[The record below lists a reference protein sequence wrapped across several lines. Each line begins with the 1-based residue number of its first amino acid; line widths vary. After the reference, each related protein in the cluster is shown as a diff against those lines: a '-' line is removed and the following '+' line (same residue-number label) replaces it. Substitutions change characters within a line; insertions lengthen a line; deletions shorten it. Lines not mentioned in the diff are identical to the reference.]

1 MSTSYDSAV
10 ETLQQMSTAPDQK
23 MGEPL
28 IQMRAIAKAFGAV
41 RALQGASLTLG
52 RGEVLGLV
60 GDNAAGKSTLMK
72 VLTGVHQPDEGEIIF
87 DGRPVAFSLPRDSRA
102 LGIEMI
108 YQNLALAQNL
118 DVVANV
124 FLGREHTRAVIPGV
138 VSRLDETRMER
149 ETRTLLDRL
158 RINISSLRMN
168 VERMSGGQQQAVAI
182 ARAVAFQARVVIMDE
197 PTASLAVKEVG
208 KVLDLIGHLRT
219 EGVAVI
225 LISHRLQDVFSV
237 ADRIM
242 VLRRGRCVAERHA
255 GATTMDEI
263 VKYIV
268 GGDASEFS
276 AIAAGA

>member
-1 MSTSYDSAV
+1 
-10 ETLQQMSTAPDQK
+10 
-23 MGEPL
+23 MGEQAVSKGKPL
-28 IQMRAIAKAFGAV
+28 IRMRGIAKAFGAV
-41 RALQGASLTLG
+41 QALRGADLSLWP
-52 RGEVLGLV
+52 GEVLGLV

-72 VLTGVHQPDEGEIIF
+72 VLTGVHRPDGGEILF
-87 DGRPVAFSLPRDSRA
+87 EGRPVAFHSPRDSRA

-124 FLGREHTRAVIPGV
+124 FLGREYTRTVVPGLV
-138 VSRLDETRMER
+138 QRLDEPRMET
-149 ETRTLLDRL
+149 ETWQLLERL
-158 RINISSLRMN
+158 RINIASVRTN

-208 KVLDLIGHLRT
+208 KVLDLIAQLRAR
-219 EGVAVI
+219 GVSVI
-225 LISHRLQDVFSV
+225 LISHRLQDVFTV

-242 VLRRGRCVAERHA
+242 VLRSGQCVAERMIHDA
-255 GATTMDEI
+255 TMDEV

-268 GGDASEFS
+268 GAEAGDLSQIAS
-276 AIAAGA
+276 GR

>member
-1 MSTSYDSAV
+1 MPVANTMPEQKVST
-10 ETLQQMSTAPDQK
+10 
-23 MGEPL
+23 PL
-28 IQMRAIAKAFGAV
+28 IEMRGIEKAFGAV
-41 RALQGASLTLG
+41 RALQGASLTIA

-60 GDNAAGKSTLMK
+60 GDNAAGKSTFMK
-72 VLTGVHQPDEGEIIF
+72 VLTGVHQPDVGEIVF
-87 DGRPVAFSLPRDSRA
+87 EGRPVTFRSPGDSRA

-124 FLGREHTRAVIPGV
+124 FLGREHVRAVIPGV
-138 VSRLDETRMER
+138 VSRLDESRMER
-149 ETRTLLDRL
+149 ETRKLLDRL
-158 RINISSLRMN
+158 RININSVRMN

-208 KVLDLIGHLRT
+208 KVLDLIGQLRA

-225 LISHRLQDVFSV
+225 LISHRLQDVFTV

-242 VLRRGRCVAERHA
+242 VLRSGRCVAERHI

-276 AIAAGA
+276 AIGPGT

>member
-1 MSTSYDSAV
+1 MGEQAES
-10 ETLQQMSTAPDQK
+10 E
-23 MGEPL
+23 GEPL
-28 IQMRAIAKAFGAV
+28 IRMRGITKAFGAV
-41 RALQGASLTLG
+41 QALRGADLSLWP
-52 RGEVLGLV
+52 GEVLGLV

-72 VLTGVHQPDEGEIIF
+72 VLTGVHRPDGGEILF
-87 DGRPVAFSLPRDSRA
+87 EGRPVAFHSPRDSRA

-124 FLGREHTRAVIPGV
+124 FLGREYTRTVVPGLV
-138 VSRLDETRMER
+138 QRLDEPRMER
-149 ETRTLLDRL
+149 ETRQLLERL
-158 RINISSLRMN
+158 RINIASVRTN

-208 KVLDLIGHLRT
+208 KVLDLIAQLRAR
-219 EGVAVI
+219 GVSVI
-225 LISHRLQDVFSV
+225 LISHRLQDVFTV

-242 VLRRGRCVAERHA
+242 VLRSGQCVAERMIHDA
-255 GATTMDEI
+255 TMDEV

-268 GGDASEFS
+268 GAEAGDLSQIAS
-276 AIAAGA
+276 GR

>member
-1 MSTSYDSAV
+1 MGEQAES
-10 ETLQQMSTAPDQK
+10 K
-23 MGEPL
+23 GEPL
-28 IQMRAIAKAFGAV
+28 IQMCGIAKAFGAV
-41 RALQGASLTLG
+41 QALRGADLSLWP
-52 RGEVLGLV
+52 GEVLGLV

-72 VLTGVHQPDEGEIIF
+72 VLTGVHRPDGGEILF
-87 DGRPVAFSLPRDSRA
+87 EGRPVAFHSPRDSRA

-124 FLGREHTRAVIPGV
+124 FLGREYTRTVVPGLV
-138 VSRLDETRMER
+138 QRLDEPRMET
-149 ETRTLLDRL
+149 ETRQLLERL
-158 RINISSLRMN
+158 RINIASVRTN

-208 KVLDLIGHLRT
+208 KVLDLIAQLRAR
-219 EGVAVI
+219 GVSVI
-225 LISHRLQDVFSV
+225 LISHRLQDVFTA

-242 VLRRGRCVAERHA
+242 VLRSGQCVAERMIHDA
-255 GATTMDEI
+255 TMDEV

-268 GGDASEFS
+268 GAEAGDLSQIAS
-276 AIAAGA
+276 GR

>member
-1 MSTSYDSAV
+1 MGERAES
-10 ETLQQMSTAPDQK
+10 K
-23 MGEPL
+23 GEPL
-28 IQMRAIAKAFGAV
+28 IRMRGIAKAFGAV
-41 RALQGASLTLG
+41 QALRGADLSLWP
-52 RGEVLGLV
+52 GEVLGLV

-72 VLTGVHQPDEGEIIF
+72 VLTGVHRPDGGEILF
-87 DGRPVAFSLPRDSRA
+87 EGRPVAFHSPRDSRA

-124 FLGREHTRAVIPGV
+124 FLGREHTRTVVPGLV
-138 VSRLDETRMER
+138 RRLDEPRMEA
-149 ETRTLLDRL
+149 ETRQLLERL
-158 RINISSLRMN
+158 RINIASVRTY

-208 KVLDLIGHLRT
+208 KVLDLIAQLRAR
-219 EGVAVI
+219 GVSVI
-225 LISHRLQDVFSV
+225 LISHRLQDVFTV

-242 VLRRGRCVAERHA
+242 VLRSGQCVAERMIHDA
-255 GATTMDEI
+255 TMDEV

-268 GGDASEFS
+268 GAEAGDLSQIAS
-276 AIAAGA
+276 GR